1 MVNTL
6 IIAEAGVNHNGSLET
21 AYKLIDVA
29 VDAGVDVVK
38 FQSGKAEKV
47 ISKYAQKAEYQK
59 NLTGTD
65 ESQLEMC
72 QKFYLDYQA
81 HLKLIK
87 YCNQKKVRFLSSPFD
102 IDSIGMLN
110 QLGLDILKIPSGE
123 ITNLP
128 YLEKIGALNK
138 SIIMSTGM
146 AELGEVKEALEI
158 LVNAGTNKKKVTI
171 LHCNTEYPTPYE
183 DVNLNA
189 MLTIRDKLGVKVG
202 YSDHTL
208 GIEVPTAAVVLGAEV
223 IEKHFTL
230 SKEMLGPDHK
240 ASLDPAELKSM
251 VCSIRNVEKILGN
264 GIKCTSPSEQKNKTV
279 ARKSIVAFRP
289 IKKGEVLCENNITTK
304 RPGLGISPMKWNDVI
319 GVIAKRDFFTDE
331 LIDL

>member
-47 ISKYAQKAEYQK
+47 ISKYAPKAEYQK
-59 NLTGTD
+59 NLTGKE

-72 QKFYLDYQA
+72 QKFDLDYQT
-81 HLKLIK
+81 HLKLIN
-87 YCNQKKVRFLSSPFD
+87 YCKQKKIRFLSSPFD
-102 IDSIGMLN
+102 IDSIDMLHE
-110 QLGLDILKIPSGE
+110 LRLDVLKIPSGE

-189 MLTIRDKLGVKVG
+189 MLTIRDKLGVRVG

-230 SKEMLGPDHK
+230 SKDMLGPDHK

-264 GIKCTSPSEQKNKTV
+264 GVKCVSPSEKKNKTA
-279 ARKSIVAFRP
+279 ARKSIVAFRS
-289 IKKGEVLCENNITTK
+289 IKKGEVFCEKNITTK
-304 RPGLGISPMKWNDVI
+304 RPGLGISPMRWNEVV
-319 GVIAKRDFFTDE
+319 GMIAKRDFFADE

>member
-208 GIEVPTAAVVLGAEV
+208 GIEVPTAAVALGAEV

-230 SKEMLGPDHK
+230 SKDMLGPDHK

-264 GIKCTSPSEQKNKTV
+264 GIKWVSPSEQKNKTV

-289 IKKGEVLCENNITTK
+289 IKKGEVFCEKNITTK
-304 RPGLGISPMKWNDVI
+304 RPGLGISPMKWNEVV
-319 GVIAKRDFFTDE
+319 GAIAKRDFFIDE

>member
-87 YCNQKKVRFLSSPFD
+87 YCDQKKIRFLSSPFD
-102 IDSIGMLN
+102 IDSIGMLH

-146 AELGEVKEALEI
+146 AELAEVKEALGI
-158 LVNAGTNKKKVTI
+158 LVNAGTNKKKITI
-171 LHCNTEYPTPYE
+171 
-183 DVNLNA
+183 
-189 MLTIRDKLGVKVG
+189 
-202 YSDHTL
+202 
-208 GIEVPTAAVVLGAEV
+208 
-223 IEKHFTL
+223 
-230 SKEMLGPDHK
+230 
-240 ASLDPAELKSM
+240 
-251 VCSIRNVEKILGN
+251 
-264 GIKCTSPSEQKNKTV
+264 
-279 ARKSIVAFRP
+279 
-289 IKKGEVLCENNITTK
+289 
-304 RPGLGISPMKWNDVI
+304 
-319 GVIAKRDFFTDE
+319 
-331 LIDL
+331 

>member
-87 YCNQKKVRFLSSPFD
+87 YCDQKKIRFLSSPFD
-102 IDSIGMLN
+102 IDSIGMLH

-183 DVNLNA
+183 DVNLKA

-230 SKEMLGPDHK
+230 SKDMLGPDHK

-289 IKKGEVLCENNITTK
+289 IKKGEVFCENNITTK

-319 GVIAKRDFFTDE
+319 GVIAKRDFFADE

>member
-230 SKEMLGPDHK
+230 SKDMLGPDHK

-289 IKKGEVLCENNITTK
+289 IKKGEVFCGNNITTK

-319 GVIAKRDFFTDE
+319 GVIAKRDFFADE

>member
-230 SKEMLGPDHK
+230 SKDMLGPDHK

-289 IKKGEVLCENNITTK
+289 IKKGEVFCENNITTK

-319 GVIAKRDFFTDE
+319 GVIAKRDFFADE

>member
-47 ISKYAQKAEYQK
+47 ISKYAPKAEYQK
-59 NLTGTD
+59 NLTGKE

-72 QKFYLDYQA
+72 QKFDLDYQT
-81 HLKLIK
+81 HLKLIN
-87 YCNQKKVRFLSSPFD
+87 YCKQKKIRFLSSPFD
-102 IDSIGMLN
+102 IDSIDMLHE
-110 QLGLDILKIPSGE
+110 LRLDVLKIPSGE

-146 AELGEVKEALEI
+146 AELVEVKEALGI
-158 LVNAGTNKKKVTI
+158 LVNAGTNKKEVTI

-208 GIEVPTAAVVLGAEV
+208 GIEVPIAAVVLGAEV

-230 SKEMLGPDHK
+230 SKDMLGPDHK
-240 ASLDPAELKSM
+240 ASLDPTELKSM
-251 VCSIRNVEKILGN
+251 VRSIRNVEKVLGN
-264 GIKCTSPSEQKNKTV
+264 GIKCVSPSEKKNKIV

-289 IKKGEVLCENNITTK
+289 IKKGEFFCENNITTK
-304 RPGLGISPMKWNDVI
+304 RPGLGISPMRWNEVL
-319 GVIAKRDFFTDE
+319 GLAAKRDFFADE

>member
-138 SIIMSTGM
+138 SLIMSTGM

-230 SKEMLGPDHK
+230 SKDMLGPDHK

-289 IKKGEVLCENNITTK
+289 IKKGEVFCGNNITTK

-319 GVIAKRDFFTDE
+319 GVIAKRDFFADE

>member
-128 YLEKIGALNK
+128 YLKKIGALNK

-158 LVNAGTNKKKVTI
+158 LINAGTNKKKVTI

-189 MLTIRDKLGVKVG
+189 MLTIRDKLGVRVG

-264 GIKCTSPSEQKNKTV
+264 GIKCASPSEQKNKTV

-289 IKKGEVLCENNITTK
+289 IKKGEVFC
-304 RPGLGISPMKWNDVI
+304 
-319 GVIAKRDFFTDE
+319 
-331 LIDL
+331 

>member
-87 YCNQKKVRFLSSPFD
+87 YCNQKKIRFLSSPFD
-102 IDSIGMLN
+102 IDSIGMLH

-230 SKEMLGPDHK
+230 SKDMLGPDHK

-319 GVIAKRDFFTDE
+319 GVIAKRDFFADE